1 MTDLNIFDNEELL
14 TLAQLDIGAE
24 RFDAALAKLKTALAR
39 ETPPISALALAGR
52 LYAQLGLL
60 DKARHHFEQY
70 LAFHPEAI
78 NERFQLGMVHF
89 DHGDVQHALELWTQ
103 VRESFPEHPPALF
116 YSALA
121 LGRSGSDQAARDL
134 LQTLL
139 ATAEPDNLYS
149 GRAKELL
156 ASLAAVPAGE
166 GEGEALRDLEVP
178 DQYRT
183 QH

>member
-1 MTDLNIFDNEELL
+1 MTDLNLFDNDELL
-14 TLAQLDIGAE
+14 ALAQLDIGAE
-24 RFDAALAKLKTALAR
+24 RLDAALAKLKTLLNR
-39 ETPPISALALAGR
+39 EAPPVAALALAGR
-52 LYAQLGLL
+52 LYAQIGLL
-60 DKARHHFEQY
+60 DKARLHFEQY
-70 LAFHPEAI
+70 LAYHPEAV

-89 DHGDVQHALELWTQ
+89 DGGNSEHALELWGQ
-103 VRESFPEHPPALF
+103 VRESFPHHPPALF

-121 LGRSGSDQAARDL
+121 IGRAGRDHEARAL

-139 ATAEPDNLYS
+139 NTAEPDNLYS

-156 ASLAAVPAGE
+156 ASLAHEPEAAPA
-166 GEGEALRDLEVP
+166 DLQQMEVP